1 MSRRSQLA
9 AVEVH
14 GMTRASFIVRSALG
28 VSAVSGLAAVQP
40 FVAGALAAG
49 EVELV
54 GGPGTRSDL
63 EALQFLLT
71 IEELETELYDRA
83 RTQLSLSSAT
93 RELVLVIGE
102 NDADHAEKLA
112 TMIELLG
119 GRPARVP
126 EFTFPLSDER
136 SFLELAAEIED
147 LGIGAYN
154 GAARGIRSMP
164 VLELLTGIAQVEGRH
179 AGALKETLGRPPTR
193 AFSEAL
199 PQEEVLEAAG
209 EYEASPK

>member
-1 MSRRSQLA
+1 MSRRSPLA
-9 AVEVH
+9 AVEVR
-14 GMTRASFIVRSALG
+14 GMTRAAFIVRGALG

-40 FVAGALAAG
+40 FVTGALGAD
-49 EVELV
+49 EVELI

-71 IEELETELYDRA
+71 IEELETELYRRA
-83 RTQLSLSSAT
+83 RAQLSLSAAT
-93 RELVLVIGE
+93 RELVLVLGE
-102 NDADHAEKLA
+102 NDADHADKLVA
-112 TMIELLG
+112 MIELLG
-119 GRPARVP
+119 GGPAKVP

-164 VLELLTGIAQVEGRH
+164 LLELAGGIAQVEGRH
-179 AGALKETLGRPPTR
+179 AGALKEILGRPPTR

-199 PQEEVLEAAG
+199 PKEAVLDAAG
-209 EYEASPK
+209 EYRASSK